1 MMAMKKAVTLFL
13 LAVTL
18 PSSAADLYG
27 RVWTAQNATPA
38 TGAIVHIACPTAQ
51 PQQTTV
57 DQYGRYRLTKLPA
70 KQNCQLSVE
79 VSPQQTE
86 PVTVYYGSGSK
97 DINIELY
104 KNPGELTLLLR

>member
-1 MMAMKKAVTLFL
+1 MTMKKAIIPFL
-13 LAVTL
+13 LAVAF

-27 RVWTAQNATPA
+27 RVWTAQSAAPA
-38 TGAIVHIACPTAQ
+38 AGAVVHIACPTAQ

-79 VSPQQTE
+79 VSPQQTA
-86 PVTVYYGSGSK
+86 PVTVYSGSGSK

-104 KNPGELTLLLR
+104 KTPDALTLLLR